1 MIPSLALILSAA
13 LGGASLP
20 DTAAI
25 AATGPA
31 TTHETRIEHRGA
43 AYQVTY
49 APQVTTRMRTVGV
62 ALGARPSTQRC
73 RWWAEVQVKRLIRRD
88 GTSAAHERLLPAV
101 HRYEG
106 SRDGSCG
113 MAERAVKKEQMA
125 RLGKLDARLAELAA
139 ADRVAVVADID
150 AAHALAAN

>member
-1 MIPSLALILSAA
+1 LTLSLALILSAA

-20 DTAAI
+20 AAAAI
-25 AATGPA
+25 PGA
-31 TTHETRIEHRGA
+31 THETRIEHRGA

-73 RWWAEVQVKRLIRRD
+73 RWWAEVQVKRLIRRE
-88 GTSAAHERLLPAV
+88 GTTAAHERLLPAV

-106 SRDGSCG
+106 SRHGSCD
-113 MAERAVKKEQMA
+113 MAERAVKQEQVA
-125 RLGKLDARLAELAA
+125 RLGKLDTRLAELAA
-139 ADRVAVVADID
+139 ADRVAVVSDID

>member
-1 MIPSLALILSAA
+1 MTLSLALILSAA
-13 LGGASLP
+13 LGGAAEP
-20 DTAAI
+20 Q
-25 AATGPA
+25 PA
-31 TTHETRIEHRGA
+31 PEGAVHHEARIEHRGA

-49 APQVTTRMRTVGV
+49 QPQVTTRMRTVGL
-62 ALGARPSTQRC
+62 ALGARASTQRC
-73 RWWAEVQVKRLIRRD
+73 RWWTEVHVKRLIGRE

-113 MAERAVKKEQMA
+113 LAERAVKKEQTA
-125 RLGKLDARLAELAA
+125 RLAKLDTRLAELAA

>member
-1 MIPSLALILSAA
+1 LTLSLALTLSAA

-20 DTAAI
+20 DAAAI
-25 AATGPA
+25 PGV
-31 TTHETRIEHRGA
+31 THETRIKHRGA

-106 SRDGSCG
+106 SRVGSCG
-113 MAERAVKKEQMA
+113 MAERAVQKEQMA